1 MTKRDHTFKVRLTDE
16 ERDVLHAEAEQLGLS
31 AADLVRM
38 RTFGAASM
46 HKLPGAEDLVEIRR
60 LLKTMAHNINQ
71 ATKVLH
77 ERKLADRLTDEQ
89 VEWYLGGAK
98 KYAAEF
104 KQHAQVIAEYLI
116 GIQHRR

>member
-1 MTKRDHTFKVRLTDE
+1 MTKRDRIQKFRLTQE
-16 ERDVLHAEAEQLGLS
+16 ELDVLDAMAAELDVS
-31 AADLVRM
+31 RADLVRM
-38 RTFGAASM
+38 RVFGAASM
-46 HKLPGAEDLVEIRR
+46 RKLPGAEDLVEIRR
-60 LLKTMAHNINQ
+60 LLKNMADNINQ
-71 ATKVLH
+71 ATKVIH

-104 KQHAQVIAEYLI
+104 KKHAQVIAEFLV